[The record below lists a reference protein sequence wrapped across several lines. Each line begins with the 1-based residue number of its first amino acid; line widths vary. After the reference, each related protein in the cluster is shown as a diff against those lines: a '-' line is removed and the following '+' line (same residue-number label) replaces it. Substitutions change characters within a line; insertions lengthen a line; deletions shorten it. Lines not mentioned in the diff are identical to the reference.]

1 VSNTIRSFCCV
12 IVFMF
17 VAGCISHEEID
28 ELRKNQH
35 TLKKSLDSIV
45 KNQQQMLKT
54 LDRIARQKQ
63 VPPRKPVKKP
73 DPKETYSFA
82 VGSSPV
88 KGAKDAWVTIVEVSE
103 FQ

>member
-1 VSNTIRSFCCV
+1 MITPGGEKVSNTIRSFW
-12 IVFMF
+12 
-17 VAGCISHEEID
+17 
-28 ELRKNQH
+28 
-35 TLKKSLDSIV
+35 
-45 KNQQQMLKT
+45 

>member
-1 VSNTIRSFCCV
+1 MSNTIRSFW
-12 IVFMF
+12 
-17 VAGCISHEEID
+17 
-28 ELRKNQH
+28 
-35 TLKKSLDSIV
+35 
-45 KNQQQMLKT
+45 